1 MGLLMTRKRGYNWY
15 ISCVAASCMVLY
27 GYDASVFNSVQGSKN
42 WLAWMN
48 NPNAATIGSIN
59 TAYTV
64 GAIFGGFFLGGPCA
78 DFLGRKLGMGIGCVL
93 VIVATFMQTFA
104 PHHNLACFLAGR
116 CIIGIGQGIALTAGP
131 IYIGEL
137 APPEIR
143 GKIMTF
149 WQMFYSV
156 GSFICFWINFAC
168 TKNVAKLGEWDWK
181 LVVIFQLLVPALIL
195 VLLPT
200 IPGSPRWYIQRGNNI
215 EKARE
220 ALQRVRDTEEE
231 VEQELL
237 EIREAIEYEREA
249 ISSNYSAL
257 WKDKSLRKRM
267 GLALVLNAGQQITGQ
282 GSLNS
287 YSTKI
292 YQKVFTSDSQIA
304 LINALN
310 ATFGIFFT
318 LNAVW
323 IIDRFG
329 RKFLL
334 IVGGIGMGLCM
345 IIVSAV
351 ETETPQLANGSKS
364 EPVGISIVFLMF
376 LFIFFYKPSW
386 GATVWIWTSEIFSM
400 NVRAQAVGMASQT
413 QNVANAIVQQF
424 FPIFLDNEGFYAFY
438 MFAGINFLLALFVWF
453 LIPETKQVPLEEIDI
468 LFGGANHVV
477 QGEEVLAHQKGVQ
490 MSHEGGE
497 KPEAVTVEHARN

>member
-1 MGLLMTRKRGYNWY
+1 MGLLMTRKRAYNWY
-15 ISCVAASCMVLY
+15 ISLVAASCMVLY

-78 DFLGRKLGMGIGCVL
+78 DYLGRKFGMGIGCVL
-93 VIVATFMQTFA
+93 VIISTFMQTFS
-104 PHHNLACFLAGR
+104 PRHNLACFLAGR
-116 CIIGIGQGIALTAGP
+116 CIIGIGQGIALTSGP

-168 TKNVAKLGEWDWK
+168 TKNVPKLGEWDWK
-181 LVVIFQLLVPALIL
+181 LVVIFQLMVPAMIL
-195 VLLPT
+195 ALLPT
-200 IPGSPRWYIQRGNNI
+200 IPGSPRWFIKKNNNI
-215 EKARE
+215 EKARQ
-220 ALQRVRDTEEE
+220 ALLRVRDTEEE

-237 EIREAIEYEREA
+237 EIREAIEYEKEA
-249 ISSNYSAL
+249 ISGNYSAL

-267 GLALVLNAGQQITGQ
+267 ALALVMNAGQQITGQ

-310 ATFGIFFT
+310 ATFGILFT

-351 ETETPQLANGSKS
+351 ETETPVLADGSKS
-364 EPVGISIVFLMF
+364 EPVGISIVFLLF

-424 FPIFLDNEGFYAFY
+424 FPIFLENEGFYAFY
-438 MFAGINFLLALFVWF
+438 MFAGINFLLAIFVWF

-468 LFGGANHVV
+468 LFGGANHVA
-477 QGEEVLAHQKGVQ
+477 QGEEVLAQQKSAH
-490 MSHEGGE
+490 MEYEENE
-497 KPEAVTVEHARN
+497 KPGAVRVEHVRS